1 MAGTNGTVNQTA
13 LAAAI
18 AQQLGPIQVALNQSL
33 QNAIAGLGL
42 NQTLLQVWHHF
53 SSTIYY
59 SALFR
64 KKFVPFMDVTSCTAD
79 CSGAGGGSSAHIP
92 YPFGQAHV

>member
-53 SSTIYY
+53 SSTI
-59 SALFR
+59 
-64 KKFVPFMDVTSCTAD
+64 
-79 CSGAGGGSSAHIP
+79 
-92 YPFGQAHV
+92 